1 MHGWASAAIL
11 ALGPIKAPVL
21 VRLLSGTEMALWGG
35 APGAEVP
42 SSVVLV
48 GLVAFSVGLLTL
60 YLKTPGMRQEGSIRP
75 IQQGTGLAKDV
86 GLLGTGLT
94 LLLDDLAERRRSG

>member
-1 MHGWASAAIL
+1 M
-11 ALGPIKAPVL
+11 
-21 VRLLSGTEMALWGG
+21 
-35 APGAEVP
+35 VP

-48 GLVAFSVGLLTL
+48 GLVAFSVGLLTR

-94 LLLDDLAERRRSG
+94 LLLDDLAERRRSGLTVVQPRTTERTCLRA